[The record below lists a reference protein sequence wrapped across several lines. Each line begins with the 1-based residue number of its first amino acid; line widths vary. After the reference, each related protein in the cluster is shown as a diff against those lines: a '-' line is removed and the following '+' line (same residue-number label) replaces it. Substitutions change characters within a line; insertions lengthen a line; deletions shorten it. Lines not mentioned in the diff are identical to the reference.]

1 MIPLQGSYG
10 PSIASLKLLH
20 KQCVY
25 FKGLIMKNMKQYHLN
40 HMHNSLLQD
49 LLGLVSQQN
58 KDFKL
63 ALYDSLGSV
72 IEQIV
77 TSITS

>member
-1 MIPLQGSYG
+1 
-10 PSIASLKLLH
+10 
-20 KQCVY
+20 
-25 FKGLIMKNMKQYHLN
+25 MKNMKQYHLN